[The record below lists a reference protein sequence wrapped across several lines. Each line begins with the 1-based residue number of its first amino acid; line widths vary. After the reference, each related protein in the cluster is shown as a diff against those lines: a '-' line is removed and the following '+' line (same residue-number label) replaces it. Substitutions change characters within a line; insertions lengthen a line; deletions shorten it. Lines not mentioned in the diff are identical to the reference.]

1 MSCTAHHHSALD
13 SAAVDHLSVH
23 QRALPPRQQQ
33 QAALLTPTSLSPG
46 EEYGEDTM
54 PDRFT
59 EGQDVL
65 ARWSDGLFYLGT
77 ITKIDRDK
85 QRCFVVFE
93 DRSKSWVLWN
103 NIQTVNSP
111 QSVWPQFSS
120 SELSTCED
128 EHREGDEDDDDEED
142 DIVCS
147 ICQDESSEEPNEI
160 VICDKCGQGY
170 HQLCHSPII
179 DATVID
185 SDDKWLCR
193 QCELAAAPKRGSTQR
208 KGANVKGLKQEEQQH
223 VELHLSFPYT
233 LEELVWDPGHK
244 TNIQECYC
252 YCGRPGDW
260 YLKMLQCNRC
270 QQWFHEACLRCLQM
284 PMLYGDRFYLF
295 ICSVCNCGP
304 EYLSRLPLRWEDVAH
319 LSLYNLSVIHKKK
332 YFDSEIELMT
342 YINDNWELLQL
353 GELANTPTSER
364 YESILKALNSNKS
377 MFMSGKEIKKK
388 KHLFGLRIRFPPAPP
403 NSEEPTSRVAEKA
416 SHEITI
422 KGRKSTKPLSN
433 TRTSK
438 PLTNGAVKKRKRKQ
452 GTHSLETLAK
462 LRSSGELL
470 SQEVRKPLPLE
481 PHSLDLLTSS
491 NRSDRSLPSSL
502 TSDVES
508 IGAMSTTE
516 TTSTSISRQSSLCS
530 SSKTRSTSH
539 VIPVSHP
546 PLKRKR
552 GRPRRA
558 LQPPNPEI
566 PPPSHADPNSSATE
580 MPSPLPGLHSTDIVH
595 GLDPDSQLSHLKSSI
610 SSYFGAAGRLA
621 CGEKYRVLAR
631 RVTLDGKVQYL
642 VEWEGVTAS

>member
-1 MSCTAHHHSALD
+1 MRD
-13 SAAVDHLSVH
+13 SVAVDHLSVP
-23 QRALPPRQQQ
+23 QRAHPERQ
-33 QAALLTPTSLSPG
+33 QAAPLFPASLSAR

-54 PDRFT
+54 LSDRFN

-65 ARWSDGLFYLGT
+65 ARWSDGLFYLGI
-77 ITKIDRDK
+77 ITKIDKDK

-93 DRSKSWVLWN
+93 DRSKSWVLWKD
-103 NIQTVNSP
+103 IQT
-111 QSVWPQFSS
+111 
-120 SELSTCED
+120 
-128 EHREGDEDDDDEED
+128 GDEDDDDDEE

-179 DATVID
+179 DAAVVD

-193 QCELAAAPKRGSTQR
+193 ECELTATPKRG
-208 KGANVKGLKQEEQQH
+208 GAQKKGLHAKGLQQQQH
-223 VELHLSFPYT
+223 VEWQLSFPYD
-233 LEELVWDPGHK
+233 LEDLVWDQSHK
-244 TNIQECYC
+244 TNMQQCYC
-252 YCGRPGDW
+252 YCGGPGEW

-270 QQWFHEACLRCLQM
+270 QQWFHEACLQCLQM

-304 EYLSRLPLRWEDVAH
+304 EYLDRLPLRWEDVAH

-353 GELANTPTSER
+353 GELSNTPTSER
-364 YESILKALNSNKS
+364 YESIREALNNNNS

-403 NSEEPTSRVAEKA
+403 SSDEPTNRVPERA

-422 KGRKSTKPLSN
+422 KGRKSTKALSN
-433 TRTSK
+433 TRTSSA
-438 PLTNGAVKKRKRKQ
+438 LTNGTVRRRKRKQ
-452 GTHSLETLAK
+452 GTQSLETLAK
-462 LRSSGELL
+462 LRRSSELL
-470 SQEVRKPLPLE
+470 SQELRKPAPLE
-481 PHSLDLLTSS
+481 PHALDLLTSS
-491 NRSDRSLPSSL
+491 NSRSDRSLPSSL
-502 TSDVES
+502 TSDVDS
-508 IGAMSTTE
+508 IGALSTTE

-530 SSKTRSTSH
+530 SHQARPAAH
-539 VIPVSHP
+539 MMPVSQP
-546 PLKRKR
+546 PIKRKR

-566 PPPSHADPNSSATE
+566 PPPGNPDPRSSAPETAG
-580 MPSPLPGLHSTDIVH
+580 PIPGLHSTDIVH
-595 GLDPDSQLSHLKSSI
+595 SLDPDSQLSQLKSSI

>member
-103 NIQTVNSP
+103 NIQT
-111 QSVWPQFSS
+111 
-120 SELSTCED
+120 
-128 EHREGDEDDDDEED
+128 GDEDDDDEED

-491 NRSDRSLPSSL
+491 NSRSDRSLPSSL